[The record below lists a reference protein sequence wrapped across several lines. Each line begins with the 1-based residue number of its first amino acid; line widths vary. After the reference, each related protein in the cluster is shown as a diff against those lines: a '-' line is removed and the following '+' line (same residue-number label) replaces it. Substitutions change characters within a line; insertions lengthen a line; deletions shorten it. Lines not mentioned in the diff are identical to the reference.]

1 MSIRNRERHGRI
13 ATNTVAILVISNIN
27 ASTSNALNFNLVK
40 RMRHAC
46 LPHRNGKTL
55 RVDEVRD
62 NDFSVEVRENNPV
75 LIVSELC
82 KVEQLSTELCIVY
95 KLAKKLVVD
104 DRCGDIYVIS
114 LTSKDVCNLGVTE
127 EAVDA
132 VIDVFYFNSSFLIFL
147 MYVMTTYTAF
157 FNSSCVFII

>member
-1 MSIRNRERHGRI
+1 M
-13 ATNTVAILVISNIN
+13 
-27 ASTSNALNFNLVK
+27 
-40 RMRHAC
+40 
-46 LPHRNGKTL
+46 
-55 RVDEVRD
+55 RD

-82 KVEQLSTELCIVY
+82 KVEQLGAELCVVY